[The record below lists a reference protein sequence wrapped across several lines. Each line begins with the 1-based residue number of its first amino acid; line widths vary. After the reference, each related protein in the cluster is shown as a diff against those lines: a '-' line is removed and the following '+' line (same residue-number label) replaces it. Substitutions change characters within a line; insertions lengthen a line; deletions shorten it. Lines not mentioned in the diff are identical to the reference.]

1 MAQGNVEVVQQW
13 LDAIQRGEL
22 GREYW
27 DPELRIRQRG
37 RLAGRGVLPR
47 HDGLERWWDDL
58 AEAFADLRM
67 EVEELVPLDEERVL
81 TSQRLVGHFRATGIA
96 FDGPWASLLWVRG
109 GKIVRA
115 KGYLSK
121 RRAMKAAGLEV

>member
-1 MAQGNVEVVQQW
+1 MAQGNVEVVRQW

-27 DPELRIRQRG
+27 DPELRIDNA
-37 RLAGRGVLPR
+37 AGWPVEASYHG
-47 HDGLERWWDDL
+47 HDGLKRWWDDL